1 MNQPWDW
8 TEADITELIREQR
21 PEDLS
26 LDYKRSESLDK
37 SKKDEIAKD
46 VAAMAN
52 SAGGVLVYGLD
63 EQKKTNGPV
72 VFDGGVDAQKF
83 TTEWLEQVIDSNIQ
97 RRIDSVRIN
106 KIAMAGTNNVIY
118 VVSVPQSNRAP
129 HMAAHRYY
137 KRLGTTTAYMEEYEV
152 RDVARRMESP
162 DLDVSMEVRVSD
174 TPSSLVLIPWVT
186 NASPEPAF
194 YAIFRLYFAS
204 CISSTHAEPL
214 QWKPTSDWSREG
226 VSTLL
231 WEESELRKF
240 DTYHLF
246 WGTPERKPLLEGE
259 RMKAASFE
267 LTAPMLTPRAR
278 DPMRCVIGCEIRAP
292 KMSTKIYA
300 LTLDTVE
307 PEIFPRRM
315 QLRRP

>member
-1 MNQPWDW
+1 MNLPWDW
-8 TEADITELIREQR
+8 TETDINELIREQR

-46 VAAMAN
+46 VSAMAN

-97 RRIDSVRIN
+97 RRIDGVRVN
-106 KIAMAGTNNVIY
+106 KVPMAGTNNVVY
-118 VVSVPQSNRAP
+118 VVSVPQSDRAP

-137 KRLGTTTAYMEEYEV
+137 KRLGTTTAHMEEYEV

-162 DLDVSMEVRVSD
+162 DLDVGLEVRTND
-174 TPSSLVLIPWVT
+174 DPSSLVLIPWVT
-186 NASPEPAF
+186 NTSPEPAF
-194 YAIFRLYFAS
+194 YATFRLYFAS
-204 CISSTHAEPL
+204 YISTTGEPL
-214 QWKPTSDWSREG
+214 RWKPISDWSPEG
-226 VSTLL
+226 FVILF

-259 RMKAASFE
+259 RMKAANFE
-267 LTAPMLTPRAR
+267 FTVPMVTSHAR
-278 DPMRCVIGCEIRAP
+278 DRMRCVIGCEIRSP
-292 KMSTKIYA
+292 KMPTKIYA

>member
-1 MNQPWDW
+1 MNLPWDW
-8 TEADITELIREQR
+8 TETDINELIREQR

-46 VAAMAN
+46 VSAMAN

-97 RRIDSVRIN
+97 RRIDGVRVN
-106 KIAMAGTNNVIY
+106 KVPMAGTNNVVY
-118 VVSVPQSNRAP
+118 VVSVPQSDRAP

-137 KRLGTTTAYMEEYEV
+137 KRLGTTTAHMEEYEV

-162 DLDVSMEVRVSD
+162 DLDVGLEVRTND
-174 TPSSLVLIPWVT
+174 DPSSLVLIPWVT
-186 NASPEPAF
+186 NTSPEPAF
-194 YAIFRLYFAS
+194 YATFRLYFAS
-204 CISSTHAEPL
+204 CISLTTGEPL
-214 QWKPTSDWSREG
+214 RWKPISDWSPEG
-226 VSTLL
+226 FVTLF

-259 RMKAASFE
+259 RMKAANFE
-267 LTAPMLTPRAR
+267 FTVPMVTSHAR
-278 DPMRCVIGCEIRAP
+278 DRMRWVIGCEIRSP
-292 KMSTKIYA
+292 KMPTKIYA

>member
-8 TEADITELIREQR
+8 TETDIKELIREQR

-46 VAAMAN
+46 VSAMAN
-52 SAGGVLVYGLD
+52 SAGGVLLYGLD

-83 TTEWLEQVIDSNIQ
+83 TIEWLEQVIDSNIQ
-97 RRIDSVRIN
+97 RRIDGVRVN
-106 KIAMAGTNNVIY
+106 KVPMAGTNNVVY
-118 VVSVPQSNRAP
+118 VVSVPQSDRAP

-137 KRLGTTTAYMEEYEV
+137 KRLGTTTAHMEEYEV

-162 DLDVSMEVRVSD
+162 DLDVRLEVRPSSD
-174 TPSSLVLIPWVT
+174 PSSLVLIPWVT

-194 YAIFRLYFAS
+194 YATFRLYFAS
-204 CISSTHAEPL
+204 CISETTGQAL
-214 QWKPTSDWSREG
+214 QWKPTSEWSREG
-226 VSTLL
+226 VVTLL
-231 WEESELRKF
+231 WEESEERKF

-259 RMKAASFE
+259 QMKAGGFE
-267 LTAPMLTPRAR
+267 ITVPMFAPHVR
-278 DPMRCVIGCEIRAP
+278 DQMRCVIGCEIRSP
-292 KMSTKIYA
+292 KMPTKIYA
-300 LTLDTVE
+300 LILDTVE
-307 PEIFPRRM
+307 PQIFPRRM